1 MIRLNGSAR
10 SCGTPRKSAPPKI
23 IALGF
28 RRFTRSARPMAMWE
42 AASCRTL
49 KARLSFSLAA
59 FTASA
64 TVLLPWALRAQEV
77 VEAPLLTWMNGIAQ
91 TQLQQRSDSILA
103 VTTLAQAQE
112 RRRLVRAKLLED
124 IGGLPDYHGP
134 LHARITGV
142 IRNDSYTIEKVIY
155 ESLPGF
161 YITADLY
168 RPNQPGRYPGV
179 LLQSGHTQEGKPENQ
194 RVAANL
200 ALKGFVVL
208 CFDPIGQ
215 GERVQTYSRQID
227 APLSGWSVPEHI
239 EMAAQA
245 LLIGQGLARY
255 FIWDAMRSLD
265 YLAGRQDV
273 DASRL
278 GAAGCSGGGALTTY
292 MGALD
297 SRLKVVIPG
306 CYPASF
312 RVLFATMGPDAE
324 MIFPNFLA
332 SGLDTADLVEQ
343 SAPTPWLLETTE
355 TDQYHFSHEG
365 VRLVY
370 DEARR
375 WFSLYHAEDSLGYLM
390 GPGSH
395 GLPLVSREAI
405 YQWMIRWLKDGQG
418 DAREQPVTMYSSH
431 ELQATSS
438 GNVENEAGNRKLYQ
452 ILLADLHSRQT
463 QKTIPELTA
472 ELKDLK
478 ISGDRSTPA
487 VRVLHETN
495 GPSGREEQ
503 IQFESDPGIWLDA
516 TLYLP
521 ASGNRKPAVVMVEGR
536 GYAGATPQASLAQKM
551 AEQGQVVLE
560 MKPRTMPVEE
570 HGPYTGD
577 WEINA
582 RANLIGL
589 NMPAL
594 RAHDVLR
601 GVDLLTARP
610 DVDPV
615 AIRGMAR
622 GVQGVW
628 LLLAAAAD
636 TRIVRIWLDRTPFSL
651 RAALDNSVAADLW
664 DAAIPGFVLH
674 WDFDDLVKAMGSR
687 LVLWTDPANW
697 VRTVVF
703 AGPSFRY
710 RYVLGDVTDL
720 ADAQDDAYIHELL
733 H

>member
-1 MIRLNGSAR
+1 MRCNRHSSKIAVRCASTLPGRWS
-10 SCGTPRKSAPPKI
+10 TYVTVI
-23 IALGF
+23 IAMLILTG
-28 RRFTRSARPMAMWE
+28 
-42 AASCRTL
+42 
-49 KARLSFSLAA
+49 LAA
-59 FTASA
+59 EETS
-64 TVLLPWALRAQEV
+64 QN
-77 VEAPLLTWMNGIAQ
+77 PLLTWMNGIAQ
-91 TQLQQRSDSILA
+91 QQLDQRAEKIRA
-103 VTTLAQAQE
+103 IRTIAEAQSRKQ
-112 RRRLVRAKLLED
+112 LVRAALLD
-124 IGGLPDYHGP
+124 DLGGLPDYHGP

-142 IRNDSYTIEKVIY
+142 IRNDSYTIEKVVY

-161 YITADLY
+161 YVTADVY

-179 LLQSGHTQEGKPENQ
+179 LLQAGHTQEGKPEDQ

-215 GERVQTYSRQID
+215 GERVQTYSPQID
-227 APLSGWSVPEHI
+227 APLAGWSVPEHI
-239 EMAAQA
+239 EMAAQT

-265 YLAGRQDV
+265 YLAGRPDV

-278 GAAGCSGGGALTTY
+278 GAAGCSGGGALTTFV
-292 MGALD
+292 GGLD
-297 SRLKVVIPG
+297 DRLKVVIPS

-324 MIFPNFLA
+324 MIFPDFLA
-332 SGLDTADLVEQ
+332 SGLDTADFVEQ
-343 SAPTPWLLETTE
+343 SAPTPWLLETTQ

-365 VRLVY
+365 VRMVY

-375 WFSLYHAEDSLGYLM
+375 WYSLYHAEDNVGYLM

-405 YQWMIRWLKDGQG
+405 YQWMTRWLKNGQG
-418 DAREQPVTMYSSH
+418 DTHEQPVKMYSNH
-431 ELQATSS
+431 ELQVTSS
-438 GNVENEAGNRKLYQ
+438 GNVENEPGSRKLSQ
-452 ILLADLHSRQT
+452 ILLADLHSREKQR
-463 QKTIPELTA
+463 TIPELTA
-472 ELKDLK
+472 ELKDFK
-478 ISGDRSTPA
+478 IPTDRSAPA
-487 VRVLHETN
+487 VRILHETS
-495 GPSGREEQ
+495 GPGGGQQQ

-521 ASGNRKPAVVMVEGR
+521 PSGDRKPAVLMVDGR
-536 GYAGATPQASLAQKM
+536 GYSGATPQASLAQKM
-551 AEQGQVVLE
+551 AAQGQVVLE
-560 MKPRTMPVEE
+560 MTPRTMAVEE

-577 WEINA
+577 WEIDA

-589 NMPAL
+589 NMPSL

-601 GVDLLTARP
+601 GVDLLSARP
-610 DVDPV
+610 DVDS
-615 AIRGMAR
+615 ATIRGMGR
-622 GVQGVW
+622 GVQGIW

-636 TRIVRIWLDRTPFSL
+636 SRIEKIWLDRTPYSL
-651 RAALDNSVAADLW
+651 RAALENSVAADLW

-674 WDFDDLVKAMGSR
+674 WDLEDLVKAMGSR
-687 LVLWTDPANW
+687 GVLWTDPTNW

-703 AGPSFRY
+703 AGPPFRY
-710 RYVLGDVTDL
+710 RYVLGDTTDL
-720 ADAQDDAYIHELL
+720 ADAQDDAYIRELL

>member
-1 MIRLNGSAR
+1 ML
-10 SCGTPRKSAPPKI
+10 CK
-23 IALGF
+23 
-28 RRFTRSARPMAMWE
+28 RRNWRSAFSRIGVHAAKRAMAVI
-42 AASCRTL
+42 
-49 KARLSFSLAA
+49 
-59 FTASA
+59 ASA
-64 TVLLPWALRAQEV
+64 TFLFAGALRAQEV
-77 VEAPLLTWMNGIAQ
+77 GEAPLLTWMNRIAQ
-91 TQLQQRSDSILA
+91 AQLQQRADSILA
-103 VTTLAQAQE
+103 VTTLAQTQE
-112 RRRLVRAKLLED
+112 RKRLVREKLLED
-124 IGGLPDYHGP
+124 LGGLPDYHGP
-134 LHARITGV
+134 LHARIVGV
-142 IRNDSYTIEKVIY
+142 IRNGSYTIDKVIY

-161 YITADLY
+161 YITANIY
-168 RPNQPGRYPGV
+168 HPNQPGRYPGV

-215 GERVQTYSRQID
+215 GERVQSYSRQID
-227 APLSGWSVPEHI
+227 APLAGWSVPEHI
-239 EMAAQA
+239 EMAAQT
-245 LLIGQGLARY
+245 LLISQGLARY

-265 YLAGRQDV
+265 YLASRPDV
-273 DASRL
+273 DAAHL
-278 GAAGCSGGGALTTY
+278 GAEGCSGGGALTTF

-332 SGLDTADLVEQ
+332 SGLDTADFVEQ
-343 SAPTPWLLETTE
+343 SAPTPWLLETTQ

-365 VRLVY
+365 VRMVY

-375 WFSLYHAEDSLGYLM
+375 WYSLYQAEENLGYLM

-405 YQWMIRWLKDGQG
+405 YQWMIRWLKNGQG
-418 DAREQPVTMYSSH
+418 DAHEQPVPMYTNH
-431 ELQATSS
+431 ELQVTSS
-438 GNVENEAGNRKLYQ
+438 GNVENEPGNKKLYQ
-452 ILLADLHSRQT
+452 ILLADLHSKKRE
-463 QKTIPELTA
+463 KTIPELNA

-478 ISGDRSTPA
+478 IATDRSAPA
-487 VRVLHETN
+487 VKTLH
-495 GPSGREEQ
+495 GPAGTGVRQEQ
-503 IQFESDPGIWLDA
+503 IQFESEPGIWLDA

-521 ASGNRKPAVVMVEGR
+521 ASSNREPAVLVVEGR
-536 GYAGATPQASLAQKM
+536 GYSGATPQASLAQKM

-594 RAHDVLR
+594 RAHDILR
-601 GVDLLTARP
+601 GVDLLSARP
-610 DVDPV
+610 DVDS
-615 AIRGMAR
+615 ANIRGMAR
-622 GVQGVW
+622 GVGGVW

-636 TRIVRIWLDRTPFSL
+636 PRIKAIWLDRTPYSL
-651 RAALDNSVAADLW
+651 RAALENSIAADLW

-674 WDFDDLVKAMGSR
+674 WDLDDLVKAMGSR
-687 LVLWTDPANW
+687 RVLWTDPTNW

-703 AGPSFRY
+703 AGPAFRY
-710 RYVLGDVTDL
+710 RYVLGDTTDL
-720 ADAQDDAYIHELL
+720 ADAQDDAYIRELL

>member
-1 MIRLNGSAR
+1 MPCERRNRRTACRGLVACAAKR
-10 SCGTPRKSAPPKI
+10 S
-23 IALGF
+23 IAI
-28 RRFTRSARPMAMWE
+28 M
-42 AASCRTL
+42 
-49 KARLSFSLAA
+49 
-59 FTASA
+59 ASA
-64 TVLLPWALRAQEV
+64 TLLLAGGPRAQEV
-77 VEAPLLTWMNGIAQ
+77 AEPPLLVWMNGIAQ
-91 TQLQQRSDSILA
+91 AQLQQRSDSLLGVA
-103 VTTLAQAQE
+103 TLAQAQE
-112 RRRLVRAKLLED
+112 RKRLVHAKLLED
-124 IGGLPDYHGP
+124 LGGLPHYHGA
-134 LHARITGV
+134 LNARITGV

-161 YITADLY
+161 YITADVY

-227 APLSGWSVPEHI
+227 APLAGWSVPEHV
-239 EMAAQA
+239 EMAAQT
-245 LLIGQGLARY
+245 LLISQGLARY

-273 DASRL
+273 DAARL
-278 GAAGCSGGGALTTY
+278 GAAGCSGGGALTTF

-297 SRLKVVIPG
+297 IRLKVVIPG

-332 SGLDTADLVEQ
+332 SGLDTADFVEQ

-355 TDQYHFSHEG
+355 TDEYHFSHEG
-365 VRLVY
+365 VRMVY

-375 WFSLYHAEDSLGYLM
+375 WYSPYHAQENLGYLM

-405 YQWMIRWLKDGQG
+405 YQWMLRWLKNGQG
-418 DAREQPVTMYSSH
+418 DAHEQPVRMYSNH
-431 ELQATSS
+431 ELQVTSS
-438 GNVENEAGNRKLYQ
+438 GNVENEPGNRKLYQ
-452 ILLADLHSRQT
+452 ILLADLHSRET
-463 QKTIPELTA
+463 LKTIPELKA

-478 ISGDRSTPA
+478 ISTDQSAPA
-487 VRVLHETN
+487 VKFLHETSEA
-495 GPSGREEQ
+495 GGRQEQ

-521 ASGNRKPAVVMVEGR
+521 ASDNRKPAVVMVEGR
-536 GYAGATPQASLAQKM
+536 GYSGATPQATLAQKM
-551 AEQGQVVLE
+551 AKQGQVVLK

-570 HGPYTGD
+570 NGPYTGD

-601 GVDLLTARP
+601 GVDLLSARP
-610 DVDPV
+610 DVDP
-615 AIRGMAR
+615 ATIRGMSR
-622 GVQGVW
+622 GVEGIW

-636 TRIVRIWLDRTPFSL
+636 PRIEGIWLDRTPYSL
-651 RAALDNSVAADLW
+651 RAALENSVAADLW
-664 DAAIPGFVLH
+664 DATIPGFVLH
-674 WDFDDLVKAMGSR
+674 WDLDDLVKAIGPR
-687 LVLWTDPANW
+687 RVLWTDPANW
-697 VRTVVF
+697 VRRVAF

-710 RYVLGDVTDL
+710 RYVLGDTTDL
-720 ADAQDDAYIHELL
+720 VDAQDDAFIRELL

>member
-1 MIRLNGSAR
+1 MPCERRNRRTACRGLVVCTAKR
-10 SCGTPRKSAPPKI
+10 S
-23 IALGF
+23 IAI
-28 RRFTRSARPMAMWE
+28 M
-42 AASCRTL
+42 
-49 KARLSFSLAA
+49 
-59 FTASA
+59 ASA
-64 TVLLPWALRAQEV
+64 TLLLAGAPRAQEV
-77 VEAPLLTWMNGIAQ
+77 AEPPLLVWMNGIAQ
-91 TQLQQRSDSILA
+91 AQLQQRSDSLLGVA
-103 VTTLAQAQE
+103 TLAQAQE
-112 RRRLVRAKLLED
+112 RKRLVHAKLLED
-124 IGGLPDYHGP
+124 LGGLPHYHGA
-134 LHARITGV
+134 LNARITGV
-142 IRNDSYTIEKVIY
+142 LRNDSYTIEKVIY

-161 YITADLY
+161 YITADVY

-227 APLSGWSVPEHI
+227 APLAGWSVPEHV
-239 EMAAQA
+239 EMAAQT
-245 LLIGQGLARY
+245 LLISQGLARY

-273 DASRL
+273 DAARL
-278 GAAGCSGGGALTTY
+278 GAAGCSGGGALTTF

-332 SGLDTADLVEQ
+332 SGLDTADFVEQ

-355 TDQYHFSHEG
+355 TDEYHFSHEG
-365 VRLVY
+365 VRMVY

-375 WFSLYHAEDSLGYLM
+375 WYSLYHAEENLGYLM

-405 YQWMIRWLKDGQG
+405 YQWMLRWLKNGQG
-418 DAREQPVTMYSSH
+418 DAHEQPVRMYSNH
-431 ELQATSS
+431 ELQVTSS
-438 GNVENEAGNRKLYQ
+438 GNVENEPGNRKLYQ
-452 ILLADLHSRQT
+452 ILLADLHSRET
-463 QKTIPELTA
+463 LKTIPELTA

-478 ISGDRSTPA
+478 ISTDQSAP
-487 VRVLHETN
+487 VVKILHET
-495 GPSGREEQ
+495 SDADGRQEQ

-521 ASGNRKPAVVMVEGR
+521 ASDNRKPAVVMVEGR
-536 GYAGATPQASLAQKM
+536 GYSGATPLATLAQKM
-551 AEQGQVVLE
+551 AKQGQVVLK

-570 HGPYTGD
+570 NGPYTGD

-601 GVDLLTARP
+601 GVDLLSARP
-610 DVDPV
+610 DVDP
-615 AIRGMAR
+615 ATIRGMSR
-622 GVQGVW
+622 GVEGIW

-636 TRIVRIWLDRTPFSL
+636 PRIEGIWLDRTPYSL
-651 RAALDNSVAADLW
+651 RAALENSVAADLW
-664 DAAIPGFVLH
+664 DATIPGFVLH
-674 WDFDDLVKAMGSR
+674 WDLDDLVKAIGPR
-687 LVLWTDPANW
+687 RVLWTDPANW
-697 VRTVVF
+697 VRRVAF

-710 RYVLGDVTDL
+710 RYVLGDTTDL
-720 ADAQDDAYIHELL
+720 VDAQDDAFIRELL